1 MSEALQA
8 VINYGFTSIKLHSIT
23 ANVNP
28 NNQPSIRL
36 LEKNGFVREGYYKE
50 NYYYNGKF
58 LDSAIYSLLT
68 PKS

>member
-1 MSEALQA
+1 MNEALQA
-8 VINYGFTSIKLHSIT
+8 VINYGFKSIKLHSIE

-50 NYYYNGKF
+50 NYYHNGKF
-58 LDSAIYSLLT
+58 
-68 PKS
+68 P